1 MSRPALLLLADGA
14 TYHGSG
20 LGPDGVAEGEAVFF
34 TGMTGYEEALTDPS
48 YNGQLLIFCY
58 PLIGNY
64 GVDPAVR
71 QHRRIVAAGVVC
83 KRVTRHPSH
92 WRSTGTVPD
101 WLDEAGVRG
110 IEGIDTR
117 ALVTRLREEG
127 TMRAVL
133 AVGERAVSDAP
144 TALAAYVRKPLAT
157 GELVEAVSAKGAPA
171 RGSGPVRVAL
181 LDCGVKDN
189 IANYLAAEGA
199 VVLEVPYDT
208 TFDEILALDVDGLLV
223 SNGPGDPA
231 ELDKVVGTLRRA
243 VAHRTMPTF
252 GICLGHQ
259 LLALALGG
267 RTFKMKY
274 GHRGGNQPVQDVR
287 TGSVIITAQNHG
299 YAVDAASLPPD
310 VEQTMINLN
319 DGTNEGLRHRTLPV
333 ESVQFHPEASPGPG
347 DARGVF
353 KRFVDV
359 MRRG

>member
-1 MSRPALLLLADGA
+1 MSSPALLLLADGA
-14 TYHGSG
+14 AFHGSG
-20 LGPDGVAEGEAVFF
+20 LGPAGLAEGEAVFF

-71 QHRRIVAAGVVC
+71 QHRRIVAGGVIC
-83 KRVTRHPSH
+83 KRMSRHPSH
-92 WRSTGTVPD
+92 WRSTGSVPD

-133 AVGERAVSDAP
+133 AVGEAAVAQAP
-144 TALAAYVRKPLAT
+144 AALEAYRRKPLAT
-157 GELVEAVSAKGAPA
+157 PDLVGEVSAKGDPS
-171 RGSGPVRVAL
+171 RGAGPLRVAL

-208 TFDEILALDVDGLLV
+208 SFDEILALGVDGLLV
-223 SNGPGDPA
+223 SNGPGDPS
-231 ELDKVVGTLRRA
+231 ELDTVVDTLRRA
-243 VAHRTMPTF
+243 VAHKTLPTF

-267 RTFKMKY
+267 KTFKMKY

-299 YAVDAASLPPD
+299 YAVDAASLPAD

-347 DARGVF
+347 DARGIF